1 MKKVNIGDTMEEIV
15 SLQNQINGLQML
27 LANKKSLMARYFE
40 KTGKSQVSNSECTVF
55 VQTRTKI
62 NYNMMALQEEL
73 EEDLLK
79 EFVDK
84 EYKINN
90 WDKFTEIM
98 KKHQVI
104 SSEIKPY
111 IDVSRTVNEKKLNKL
126 YEIGKIDIM
135 DLQGCY
141 DAKVS
146 KSVVLK
152 MKNVDR
158 EIPIAEKE

>member
-1 MKKVNIGDTMEEIV
+1 MEEIV

-27 LANKKSLMARYFE
+27 LGNKKALMAKYFE
-40 KTGKSQVSNSECTVF
+40 KSGKSQVSNSECTVF

-84 EYKINN
+84 EYRVND
-90 WDKFTEIM
+90 WGKFTKVM
-98 KKHQVI
+98 KKYNV
-104 SSEIKPY
+104 SPSEIKPI
-111 IDVSRTVNEKKLNKL
+111 IDVSKTVNEKKLNKL

>member
-98 KKHQVI
+98 KKHQVT